1 MAEGRLSCECGPAWG
16 AAGDTAS
23 DLRCTFGCY
32 VVVSLLLDGGASDGV
47 KPMVSVAEN
56 SGRAASS
63 HSSPSIVNFMLVR
76 CLAAYSDSGDVLPG
90 ISTDAEAIGM

>member
-1 MAEGRLSCECGPAWG
+1 MAEDGLGCESGPAWG

-23 DLRCTFGCY
+23 DLRCTLGCY
-32 VVVSLLLDGGASDGV
+32 VVASLLLDGGASDGV
-47 KPMVSVAEN
+47 KLVACVAEN

-76 CLAAYSDSGDVLPG
+76 CLTAYSDSGDVLPG
-90 ISTDAEAIGM
+90 ARADAEARGM